1 MSKAAKLLDRAGRS
15 KPMLYGIAALL
26 SAGFGVFV
34 ILTAEKV
41 NVYYPIPTAVIF
53 GGLFFL
59 AQALLLC
66 LAFFPAQ
73 VFLFIEFF
81 NITDSIAHSMISTPE
96 LFFSETPLLGIAA
109 LDYGHSHDGF

>member
-59 AQALLLC
+59 AQALLI
-66 LAFFPAQ
+66 AQ
-73 VFLFIEFF
+73 DRF
-81 NITDSIAHSMISTPE
+81 D
-96 LFFSETPLLGIAA
+96 A
-109 LDYGHSHDGF
+109 LSRRALRASCFQEWRFYTLNPTTTRRF